1 MTQEIE
7 RAGIPTVII
16 TALDTVAE
24 SMRCARI
31 VRGAGVMHV
40 TGDPS
45 VSAREERNQRR
56 RLVER
61 ALEAL
66 QTPVEGPTVFRVDD
80 AREEVGA

>member
-7 RAGIPTVII
+7 RLGIPAVIV

-24 SMRCARI
+24 SMGCSRI

-45 VSAREERNQRR
+45 LTPREERRWRR
-56 RLVER
+56 RVVER

-66 QTPVEGPTVFRVDD
+66 STPVERPTVFLPER
-80 AREEVGA
+80 

>member
-7 RAGIPTVII
+7 RAGIATVIV

-24 SMRCARI
+24 SMTCSRI

-45 VSAREERNQRR
+45 LTEHEELNWRRQLVST
-56 RLVER
+56 
-61 ALEAL
+61 ALDAL
-66 QTPVEGPTVFRVDD
+66 STAVDEPTVFLPGAG
-80 AREEVGA
+80 ARGSG